1 MNTETIFK
9 DLVTGSGEVVMAD
22 NKLNNFGLREYSFEI
37 GPMDDSDIT
46 VAIVGE
52 EYSSV
57 DDDEKFYRKEEA
69 DKVIADL
76 QSKVT
81 LSSLA
86 EDCSN
91 LRNKRCNYCSALKL
105 QKDKT
110 DKLFSGLKCLVM
122 RDLIKDCP
130 EKASITELVKEW
142 K

>member
-1 MNTETIFK
+1 MSELKSVYIDRTGDWCRSENNT
-9 DLVTGSGEVVMAD
+9 G
-22 NKLNNFGLREYSFEI
+22 
-37 GPMDDSDIT
+37 
-46 VAIVGE
+46 
-52 EYSSV
+52 
-57 DDDEKFYRKEEA
+57 KFYLKEEA
-69 DKVIADL
+69 DKVIAEL

-105 QKDKT
+105 QKEKT
-110 DKLFSGLKCLVM
+110 DKLFSGLECLVM

-130 EKASITELVKEW
+130 EKASVVELVKEW

>member
-1 MNTETIFK
+1 
-9 DLVTGSGEVVMAD
+9 MA
-22 NKLNNFGLREYSFEI
+22 NKELNKFGLREYSFEI

-57 DDDEKFYRKEEA
+57 DDDEKFYRKE
-69 DKVIADL
+69 DVDTVIAGL

-81 LSSLA
+81 PASLA
-86 EDCSN
+86 DDCSN
-91 LRNKRCNYCSALKL
+91 LRNKRCNFCSALKL
-105 QKDKT
+105 QKENA
-110 DKLFSGLKCLVM
+110 DKLLSCLKCLVM

-130 EKASITELVKEW
+130 EKKSAVELVKEW